1 MAPGARSPR
10 QKSRDAPVRERAS
23 IMAFPRDYGLQDLSA
38 LRLGH
43 QERAAVG
50 ARAKTCSRSPS
61 AAQTSSCAINP
72 LVGCDLGRL
81 DDTGPAVD
89 LAAHEVVRLGAA
101 VAHRVEAE
109 LGKFRAD
116 RRRLDAIEKC
126 AV

>member
-23 IMAFPRDYGLQDLSA
+23 IMAFPRDLSIAGYGLQDLSA

-116 RRRLDAIEKC
+116 RRRLDA
-126 AV
+126 